1 MLVLREHGA
10 CAAGYVS
17 LPSSPLPRVHRA
29 KRAGDEIRGLT
40 RCRDVAVGRVVV
52 ETHCVDVASGDFWG
66 EGRVCVMMSGPV
78 GGLFEGVSEG

>member
-1 MLVLREHGA
+1 MVREDSG

-17 LPSSPLPRVHRA
+17 LPPLPCVHM
-29 KRAGDEIRGLT
+29 AGTRQGGTGDGIRGLT
-40 RCRDVAVGRVVV
+40 RCSDVAVGRVVV
-52 ETHCVDVASGDFWG
+52 QTRCVDVAPGDFWG